1 MLLSFL
7 VISSPCF
14 GLPMEGT
21 EIVIPVTEPLEL
33 NEAVRNELTQ
43 WAIHELI
50 EQNTEAE
57 QANNK
62 NKRIMACLGVV
73 TGTLSLTLVIS
84 EIIKLW
90 S

>member
-1 MLLSFL
+1 
-7 VISSPCF
+7 
-14 GLPMEGT
+14 MEGT
-21 EIVIPVTEPLEL
+21 EIVIPVAEPEPPEL

-50 EQNTEAE
+50 EQNAEAE
-57 QANNK
+57 EANNK
-62 NKRIMACLGVV
+62 NKKIMACLGVA